1 MIAPLPTASFLLPVS
16 LLLLLLLLWF
26 GLLGGFIGGVARIL
40 LLVLGCGHLLDLLLH
55 EV

>member
-16 LLLLLLLLWF
+16 LLLLLWF
-26 GLLGGFIGGVARIL
+26 GLLGGFIGGIARIL
-40 LLVLGCGHLLDLLLH
+40 LLVLGCGHLLDLMLH